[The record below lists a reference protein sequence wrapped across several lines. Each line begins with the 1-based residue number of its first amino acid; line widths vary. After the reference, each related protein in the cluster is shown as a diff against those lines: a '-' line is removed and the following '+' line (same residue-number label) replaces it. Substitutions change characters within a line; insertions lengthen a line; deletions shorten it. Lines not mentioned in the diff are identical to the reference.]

1 MGTSSA
7 QDLQGALLH
16 FAVEELVRRER
27 QAFEPLWTRESW
39 AKFLIWLSLQCG
51 AGVSHDELEAF
62 AHALGPVLTG
72 RLRRLFFERE
82 LGDLDLKLMAD
93 PAEDQVLV
101 MPLGPPRALP
111 EAEVLAAL
119 EHVQLKPLVL
129 MDASRWQQL
138 EALVAIPW
146 QPS

>member
-51 AGVSHDELEAF
+51 VGVSHDELEAF

-119 EHVQLKPLVL
+119 EQVQLKPLVL

>member
-1 MGTSSA
+1 MAASSA

-27 QAFEPLWTRESW
+27 DGFEPLWTRESW

-51 AGVSHDELEAF
+51 AGVRHEELEAF

-93 PAEDQVLV
+93 PAEEQVLV
-101 MPLGPPRALP
+101 MPLGPARPLP
-111 EAEVLAAL
+111 QQEVLAAL
-119 EHVQLKPLVL
+119 DQAGLVAL
-129 MDASRWQQL
+129 VDAEPAHWQQL

-146 QPS
+146 QRD

>member
-1 MGTSSA
+1 MGASSA

-27 QAFEPLWTRESW
+27 EGFDPLWTRESW

-93 PAEDQVLV
+93 PAEAQVLV
-101 MPLGPPRALP
+101 MPLGPSRALP
-111 EAEVLAAL
+111 EAELLTAL
-119 EHVQLKPLVL
+119 EQVQLKPLVL
-129 MDASRWQQL
+129 LDSSRWQQL

-146 QPS
+146 QQS

>member
-1 MGTSSA
+1 MGALSA

-27 QAFEPLWTRESW
+27 EGFDPLWTRESW

-72 RLRRLFFERE
+72 RLRRLFFGRE

-93 PAEDQVLV
+93 PAEAQVLV
-101 MPLGPPRALP
+101 MPLGPSRALP
-111 EAEVLAAL
+111 EAEVLTAL
-119 EHVQLKPLVL
+119 EQVQLKPLVL
-129 MDASRWQQL
+129 VDSSRWQQL

-146 QPS
+146 QQS

>member
-51 AGVSHDELEAF
+51 VGVSHDELEAF

-119 EHVQLKPLVL
+119 EQVQLKSLVL
-129 MDASRWQQL
+129 MDVSRWQQL